1 MMISDEQ
8 YMQRCLELAR
18 KGIGYVAP
26 NPMVGAV
33 LVYEDRIIGEGW
45 HEHYGQPHAEVNAI
59 KDAVSKGN
67 KALMSQATLYVSLEP
82 CAHHGKTP
90 PCDQLIIQSEI
101 PRVVIGC
108 RDPFPSVNGKG
119 IEHLIKAGI
128 EVNVGVLERDC
139 IELNKR
145 FFCFHINKRPYIV
158 LKWAQTE
165 DGFVGSGT
173 TDRLLISGSVTNRLV
188 HCWRSEEA
196 AIMVG
201 SGTVALDNPQLTNR
215 SGTGAQPVRVVL
227 DRELKLLQ
235 AYHVFDGTL
244 RTIILNKHKDEENNV
259 SYVRLNPQ
267 LDIVE
272 GICDALYQNFVQ
284 SVLIEGGARLLNL
297 FIESG
302 CWDEARVIINTSLKV
317 GSGIPAPV
325 LTDGIIQRNEAYGHD
340 KITYWINPKNNIS

>member
-1 MMISDEQ
+1 MMTSDEQ

-67 KALMSQATLYVSLEP
+67 KSLMSQSTLYVSLEP

-108 RDPFPSVNGKG
+108 RDPFPLVNGKG

-128 EVNVGVLERDC
+128 EVKLGVLERDC

-145 FFCFHINKRPYIV
+145 FFCFHFNKRPYIV

-165 DGFVGSGT
+165 DGFIGSGT
-173 TDRLLISGSVTNRLV
+173 TDRLLISGSAANRLV
-188 HCWRSEEA
+188 HRWRSEEA

-201 SGTVALDNPQLTNR
+201 SATVALDNPQLTNR
-215 SGTGAQPVRVVL
+215 SGTGAQPVRIVL
-227 DRELKLLQ
+227 DRELNLP
-235 AYHVFDGTL
+235 HSFHIFDSTVK
-244 RTIILNKHKDEENNV
+244 TIILNQLKEEEKIV
-259 SYVRLNPQ
+259 SYVKLDPQ
-267 LDIVE
+267 LDIVQGVCE
-272 GICDALYQNFVQ
+272 ALYKNNIQ
-284 SVLIEGGARLLNL
+284 SVLVEGGARLLSL
-297 FIESG
+297 FIETG
-302 CWDEARVIINTSLKV
+302 CWDEARVITNTMLKV
-317 GSGIPAPV
+317 GVGLAAPV
-325 LTDGIIQRNEAYGHD
+325 LSNAELKKKDQYDNDIIS
-340 KITYWINPKNNIS
+340 YWINHKNNNS

>member
-1 MMISDEQ
+1 MTISDEQ

-67 KALMSQATLYVSLEP
+67 KALMSQSTLYVSLEP

-128 EVNVGVLERDC
+128 EVKVGVLERDC

-145 FFCFHINKRPYIV
+145 FYCFHINKRPYIV
-158 LKWAQTE
+158 
-165 DGFVGSGT
+165 
-173 TDRLLISGSVTNRLV
+173 LLISGSVTNRLV
-188 HCWRSEEA
+188 HRWRSEEA

-201 SGTVALDNPQLTNR
+201 SGTVLLDNPKLTNR
-215 SGTGAQPVRVVL
+215 SGTGAQPVRIVL
-227 DRELKLLQ
+227 DRKLNLPHSFQ
-235 AYHVFDGTL
+235 VFDSTSK
-244 RTIILNKHKDEENNV
+244 TIILNQLKEEEKIV
-259 SYVRLNPQ
+259 SYVQLDPQ
-267 LDIVE
+267 LDIVKGVCE
-272 GICDALYQNFVQ
+272 ALHKNNIQ
-284 SVLIEGGARLLNL
+284 SVLVEGGARLLFL
-297 FIESG
+297 FIETG
-302 CWDEARVIINTSLKV
+302 CWDEARVITNTMLQV
-317 GSGIPAPV
+317 GVGLAAPV
-325 LTDGIIQRNEAYGHD
+325 LTNAELQKKDQYDHDIIS
-340 KITYWINPKNNIS
+340 YWINQKNNNS